1 MVKKTVLVLNGSS
14 YEENIIRIF
23 KDMGLYVITS
33 GNVPS
38 FPGHKLADEYICHDY
53 SDKEGMLRIAQD
65 KSIDYVCACSNDFG
79 VLTAAYIAEKMGL
92 PGHDKYETA
101 RIIAEKDLFK
111 KFAQENHLQVIP
123 SVGFTDVN
131 DALSY
136 IKQVSY
142 PIIVK
147 PVDLTGGKG
156 VTKADYPDNAR
167 EAVLYAFQ
175 RSRAKRIVIEPY
187 INGTQHSITTFL
199 IDKKVAA
206 YGTYNENS
214 ANDAFLVGSTSSP
227 ADNESITKDILINQI
242 ERIASLLNLTNGI
255 FHVQYRMDGE
265 KPLIMEC
272 MRRILGNHALES
284 LEMSTG
290 INWEYWQALNYCG
303 KNCYKLFDTPIRSI
317 PCSEYYIQAPSNG
330 IVNELTFSPELMK
343 YITKLYEQWHPGL
356 IIEDYLTEKLAFL
369 FLVFPDVE
377 TRMNVHSG
385 IKQYIHVDM
394 S

>member
-38 FPGHKLADEYICHDY
+38 FPGHKLADKYICHDY

-111 KFAQENHLQVIP
+111 QFAQKNHLHVIP
-123 SVGFTDVN
+123 SASFTDV
-131 DALSY
+131 DEALSY
-136 IKQVSY
+136 ITKATY

-156 VTKADYPDNAR
+156 VTKADNPKTAKD
-167 EAVLYAFQ
+167 AVIYAFQ

-199 IDKKVAA
+199 IGQKVAA
-206 YGTYNENS
+206 YGTFNEGD
-214 ANDAFLVGSTSSP
+214 ANTSFLVGNTSSP
-227 ADNESITKDILINQI
+227 SDNECFTKDVLISQI
-242 ERIASLLNLTNGI
+242 ERIASLLGLADGI

-265 KPLIMEC
+265 TPLIMEC

-290 INWEYWQALNYCG
+290 INWEYWQALNCCG
-303 KNCYKLFDTPIRSI
+303 EDCHVLYKI
-317 PCSEYYIQAPSNG
+317 PRQNNACAEYYIQAPSNG
-330 IVNELTFSPELMK
+330 IVKNVLISPKLMK
-343 YITKLYEQWHPGL
+343 YVVKLYVQWHPDQQ
-356 IIEDYLTEKLAFL
+356 INDYLTEKLAFL
-369 FLVFPDVE
+369 FLAFPSIE
-377 TRMNVHSG
+377 TRKSVHHDIG
-385 IKQYIHVDM
+385 QYIHVEM